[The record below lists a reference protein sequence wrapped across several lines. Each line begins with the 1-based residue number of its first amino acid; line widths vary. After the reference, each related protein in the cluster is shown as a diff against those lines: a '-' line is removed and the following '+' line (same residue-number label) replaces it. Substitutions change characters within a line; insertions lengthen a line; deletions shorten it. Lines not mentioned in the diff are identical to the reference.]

1 MIKFQ
6 KITRLLIS
14 AGIIMTLATGC
25 GAKDKEGARE
35 AAETFLQAVKEN
47 NQESVNSY
55 MSSAV
60 ATGDF
65 ASIIDAESFKDSF
78 LEEVGGASLSE
89 ETKTKVEDFSNKLTN
104 MVTSYE
110 IKDVTINDDK
120 SATVIASVTTAFSL
134 SATQTEAFQQ
144 KLDDA
149 INQYNTDN
157 YDKILEM
164 TAQQGE
170 EAAKAMIYEDLTL
183 MILDI
188 YEAELNNSGQENYA
202 ITLTLQKNAETG
214 SWYVTNIQDLDS
226 SVSGTPAPATET
238 STTEST
244 TPSAE
249 EVIDASSSDSATT
262 ENSGN

>member
-1 MIKFQ
+1 MINFK
-6 KITRLLIS
+6 KITRLLLS

-25 GAKDKEGARE
+25 GTKDKDGARE
-35 AAETFLQAVKEN
+35 AADAFLQAVKDN

-65 ASIIDAESFKDSF
+65 ASIIDAESFKSSF
-78 LEEVGGASLSE
+78 LEDAGGTSLSE
-89 ETKTKVEDFSNKLTN
+89 EAQAKVEEFSNKLNT

-120 SATVIASVTTAFSL
+120 SATVIASVTTAFSIE
-134 SATQTEAFQQ
+134 ATETEAFQQ
-144 KLDDA
+144 KLNDA

-157 YDKILEM
+157 YDNILEM
-164 TAQQGE
+164 TEQQGE
-170 EAAKAMIYEDLTL
+170 EAAKAKIYEDLTL
-183 MILDI
+183 MIIDM
-188 YEAELNNSGQENYA
+188 YDSELSSSNPESYA

-214 SWYVTNIQDLDS
+214 NWYVTNIQDLDS
-226 SVSGTPAPATET
+226 SVSGTSAPATET
-238 STTEST
+238 ATTETT
-244 TPSAE
+244 TPSTE

-262 ENSGN
+262 ETSGN